1 MILLKLYAIL
11 LFTMPTSKK
20 ILLRVIHNTL
30 DDEGGADHLDKTEP
44 YCANEGGRYVMPA
57 IRDKIGHAIEI
68 EELSPITMTLPED
81 PGDPKAKYLG
91 TIVKAASEGIN
102 QVYSACQQGHKILSL
117 GGNHVRA
124 LDVLG
129 AMRVCHEKGIPF
141 GLIWI
146 DQHLDFNTPETSP
159 TGNIHGMVS
168 AVLQGRGAK
177 ELLDLLGS
185 NSFVQPS
192 NIIYI
197 GVRED
202 QIDGHD
208 TKDAEG
214 NSAPGTEA
222 SHFASLLKKGAQ
234 CFFADSMRVEG
245 LQPYFVSDEAK
256 KAVQDL
262 SERIKKAGGKLWCEW
277 DVDVVD
283 SEDMPA
289 AVMKNLPVKIVR
301 KGTEVEVGGGLSA
314 AQMRDLF
321 NFMEQNCEVD
331 GMGIAEICPDKDID
345 QKSKRLVAEGVAKV
359 LGLRGFSISCIR

>member
-222 SHFASLLKKGAQ
+222 SHFA
-234 CFFADSMRVEG
+234 
-245 LQPYFVSDEAK
+245 
-256 KAVQDL
+256 
-262 SERIKKAGGKLWCEW
+262 
-277 DVDVVD
+277 
-283 SEDMPA
+283 
-289 AVMKNLPVKIVR
+289 
-301 KGTEVEVGGGLSA
+301 
-314 AQMRDLF
+314 
-321 NFMEQNCEVD
+321 
-331 GMGIAEICPDKDID
+331 
-345 QKSKRLVAEGVAKV
+345 
-359 LGLRGFSISCIR
+359 GLRCDQLVLVQN